1 MLAAS
6 LAPIRFRTPSARQS
20 AARDPIRCTAVSKPP
35 RKVVAT
41 RKEETMFRLFRNWVQ
56 NQKQT
61 RRFHPSW
68 ILLVVVVTV
77 VVAGIIWI
85 PAELIA
91 RAEHDD
97 RPPAAKLPVG
107 GESALP
113 REEIPRRYP
122 WNLAFGIASRS

>member
-1 MLAAS
+1 
-6 LAPIRFRTPSARQS
+6 
-20 AARDPIRCTAVSKPP
+20 
-35 RKVVAT
+35 
-41 RKEETMFRLFRNWVQ
+41 MFRLFRNWVQ

-113 REEIPRRYP
+113 REEAPAGYDPWAPAKPIWVDLSIPAGNGVAGRR
-122 WNLAFGIASRS
+122 ARAETAAQT